1 MASQAWALR
10 RMISTYNAITR
21 RPHLPRERA
30 LRQIMA
36 EQGLG
41 VEVDPPA
48 RSTNPGSDPSD
59 NSSDDADHGDDS
71 DLESDSTDSGS
82 SRPGSDDEDS
92 DVLVEDHGA
101 TSILQEISS
110 SFSGWKIYD
119 THGCKIYY
127 ISNAYMLHHACIDRE
142 SISFVL

>member
-41 VEVDPPA
+41 VEVDPPIPSA
-48 RSTNPGSDPSD
+48 GRATNSDD
-59 NSSDDADHGDDS
+59 DDSSDDADHGDDS
-71 DLESDSTDSGS
+71 DPESGSTDHGS

-92 DVLVEDHGA
+92 DVFVEDLDA
-101 TSILQEISS
+101 ASTLQEVSG
-110 SFSGWKIYD
+110 SFSVWNYR
-119 THGCKIYY
+119 Y
-127 ISNAYMLHHACIDRE
+127 L
-142 SISFVL
+142 